1 MANLTV
7 TEVNRIIKYK
17 IKEIPEF
24 RNVAVMGEIT
34 NFNERNRYGH
44 WYFALKDAGGQLSCN
59 LFMNYQKNVSFEPV
73 DGMKV
78 VCFGYIDVYEKSGI
92 YQLYVTSMQE
102 VGKGDSK
109 LALEELKKKLTK
121 EGIFDVSH
129 KKSIPKYPNKIGIVT
144 SESGAAFADLTT
156 NIERRWTLSEIVLA
170 PSLVQGEKAPADIVK
185 SISLLDSMPDIDVI
199 IVGRGGGAN
208 DDLNAFNSEAV
219 ARAVYNCN
227 TPIIS
232 AVGHEVDFTLCDAAA
247 DIRVPTPST
256 AAEVTVPDKNEEL
269 RRIDDVY
276 SDIKSLSGL
285 RIEREEHRLSGLSLI
300 SSRNVFFDNL
310 ERIIEDYKSRMI
322 NSCKNRLVTEENRI
336 NRLADKINALSPQAV
351 LKRGYTLTKLN
362 GKSVNSV
369 KELNTD
375 DKVEIVFYNGIATA
389 DINEVNEYEQN

>member
-7 TEVNRIIKYK
+7 SEVNRIIKYK
-17 IKEIPEF
+17 IKEVPEF
-24 RNVAVMGEIT
+24 RNIAVMGEIT

-59 LFMNYQKNVSFEPV
+59 LFMNYQKNVAFEPV
-73 DGMKV
+73 NGMKV

-102 VGKGDSK
+102 AGKGDSK

-129 KKSIPKYPNKIGIVT
+129 KKPIPKYPCKIGIVT

-156 NIERRWTLSEIVLA
+156 NIERRWTMSEIVLA

-219 ARAVYNCN
+219 ARAVYNCK
-227 TPIIS
+227 TPVVS

-269 RRIDDVY
+269 RRIDDIY
-276 SDIKSLSGL
+276 SDIKYLL
-285 RIEREEHRLSGLSLI
+285 KLKIEREEHRINELSVS
-300 SSRNVFFDNL
+300 SSRNIFFDNL
-310 ERIIEDYKSRMI
+310 VRNLD
-322 NSCKNRLVTEENRI
+322 SCKSKLINAYKFILKFEENRI
-336 NRLADKINALSPQAV
+336 DRLTDIINALSPLSV

-362 GKSVNSV
+362 GKTVNSV
-369 KELNTD
+369 DKLNKE
-375 DKVEIVFYNGIATA
+375 DKIEIVFSDGSANANIY
-389 DINEVNEYEQN
+389 EVNKYEQN